1 MDDVNSSET
10 PDQDP
15 HSDQSL
21 PAVLNIGSVLQRS
34 VQILGRNALPFLLIA
49 LVWSAPTVALQASY
63 LPGEEPFFRAAFLL
77 LSITFDLIFG
87 GLATAMIVY
96 GTFSDLRGRR
106 VGPGECLTRGV
117 MTFGGAV
124 GVAVVSALVITLGLI
139 VLILPG
145 VILSLM
151 FAVAIPIALVERT
164 GITKSLKRSVFLTS
178 GNLIRLFAIIFLPAL
193 VALAVDLL
201 LAFVFGFSSDDPLS
215 SLSLVYDGLTFC
227 LVLSIEAVIATVAYH
242 DLRVAKEGIGINEI
256 VAVFD

>member
-1 MDDVNSSET
+1 
-10 PDQDP
+10 
-15 HSDQSL
+15 
-21 PAVLNIGSVLQRS
+21 
-34 VQILGRNALPFLLIA
+34 
-49 LVWSAPTVALQASY
+49 
-63 LPGEEPFFRAAFLL
+63 
-77 LSITFDLIFG
+77 
-87 GLATAMIVY
+87 
-96 GTFSDLRGRR
+96 
-106 VGPGECLTRGV
+106 

-139 VLILPG
+139 VFVLPG